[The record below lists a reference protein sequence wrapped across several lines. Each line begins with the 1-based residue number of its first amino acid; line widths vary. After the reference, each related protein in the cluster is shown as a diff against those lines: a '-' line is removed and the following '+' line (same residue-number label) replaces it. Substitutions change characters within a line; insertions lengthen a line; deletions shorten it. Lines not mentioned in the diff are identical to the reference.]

1 MQNPSG
7 ERRYVMVMPVPA
19 RQLADGSFRIESAFA
34 LHLRTLKRKLG
45 DLADRLVLLGPELEP
60 ASDADTTLATIRPDE
75 GIEFVG
81 LYPVAIGN
89 RAFLGRWLD
98 VMRRIRAQVDRAF
111 IVHAGPS
118 HLTRFFEFPSL
129 LMAKR
134 RGKATIFITD
144 IDNRRSPQMQHRT
157 GLMSLRKYLVAR
169 WLYGTAMHWQHR
181 HAASHFS
188 LVLLKGADMV
198 ADYGRGRPN
207 VHNIID
213 AAFEEEHLIEPSL
226 LQRKVSVAHEGPLR
240 VVYFGRLVAYKGVD
254 HMLRAV
260 KVARDAGAA
269 LSFEII
275 GDGDERA
282 RLTSLAAELGLGDTV
297 HFVGAVPFGEPL
309 FSRLRA
315 AHVLL
320 AAPLSEDT
328 PRSAFDALASG
339 QMIVAYDTYYYRDL
353 HKAGAPVTVVPWL
366 DDDAMGRALA
376 GIARDRKGLAS
387 AMLAAR
393 DHAVP
398 NTQDAW
404 LDRRVAWTR
413 GIVPSR

>member
-1 MQNPSG
+1 MSNATA

-19 RQLADGSFRIESAFA
+19 RLAADGSFRIESAFA
-34 LHLRTLKRKLG
+34 LHLRTLKHKLG
-45 DLADRLVLLGPELEP
+45 DMADRLVLMGPELD
-60 ASDADTTLATIRPDE
+60 ASADADKTLATIRPDE
-75 GIEFVG
+75 GIEFVV
-81 LYPVAIGN
+81 LYPAAIGN
-89 RAFLGRWLD
+89 VEFLRRWPD
-98 VMRRIRAQVDRAF
+98 VMRRMRAQIERAF

-129 LMAKR
+129 VMAR
-134 RGKATIFITD
+134 RLGKPTIFITD

-169 WLYGTAMHWQHR
+169 WVYGTAMHWQHR
-181 HAASHFS
+181 HAAKHFS

-198 ADYGRGRPN
+198 ADYGRGQPH

-213 AAFEEEHLIEPSL
+213 AAFEEEHLVEPAV
-226 LQRKVSVAHEGPLR
+226 LQDKVARAHEGPLR

-260 KVARDAGAA
+260 KVARDAGVA
-269 LSFEII
+269 LNFEII

-282 RLTSLAAELGLGDTV
+282 RLTALASTLGLDDTV
-297 HFVGAVPFGEPL
+297 RFVGAVPFGDAL

-339 QMIVAYDTYYYRDL
+339 QVIVAYDTYYYRDL
-353 HKAGAPVTVVPWL
+353 RKAGAPVTVVPWL
-366 DDDAMGRALA
+366 DDDAMGRALVDL
-376 GIARDRKGLAS
+376 ARDRKGLAD

-393 DHAVP
+393 AHAVP
-398 NTQDAW
+398 NTQNAW
-404 LDRRVAWTR
+404 LDQRIAWTR
-413 GIVPSR
+413 ALVASR